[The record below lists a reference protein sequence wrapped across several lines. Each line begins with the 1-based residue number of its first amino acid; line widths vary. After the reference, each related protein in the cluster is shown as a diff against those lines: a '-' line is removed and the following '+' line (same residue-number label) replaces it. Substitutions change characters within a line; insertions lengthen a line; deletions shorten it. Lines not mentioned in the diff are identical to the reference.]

1 MRLSTVLRFSVLLG
15 TTACLYAQQPVGSVS
30 TTEAAVTN
38 AGGGILTAS
47 GGRAVMFGSST
58 VTAARDHNAAVA
70 LNRGGDLLVCQ
81 TTNLHLSAAADD
93 SLMLGLDRG
102 AIEIRMRS
110 KSGDVLITPDLRF
123 TMDQTGPLDLQLR
136 VTPVGDT
143 CVDNRGLSAP
153 TLKITSAFGDAS
165 YELKPGQHVLFE
177 HGNLRE
183 VVDHET
189 TSCGCPPDALNPV
202 LPSDPNAPMTAAQ
215 SAAAHP
221 FPAAVSEGLAQP
233 SALPPDQPGQ
243 THVQVATTL
252 GYDPATPHPAGENA
266 DVPEPRAQAP
276 ASVVPVADTKQGGGF
291 FHSIGHLFKRLFVR

>member
-1 MRLSTVLRFSVLLG
+1 MRLSGWAGFALLLG
-15 TTACLYAQQPVGSVS
+15 SAAGLRAQQPVGSVS
-30 TTEAAVTN
+30 TADAAVTN
-38 AGGGILTAS
+38 AGGGILTAA

-58 VTAARDHNAAVA
+58 VTAARDHNATIA
-70 LNRGGDLLVCQ
+70 LNRGGDLRVCQ

-93 SLMLGLDRG
+93 SLMMGLDRG

-123 TMDQTGPLDLQLR
+123 TMDGAGPLDLQLR

-143 CVDNRGLSAP
+143 CVDNRGVSAP

-165 YELKPGQHVLFE
+165 YEVKPGQHVLFE
-177 HGNLRE
+177 RGNLRE
-183 VVDHET
+183 VVDHEA
-189 TSCGCPPDALNPV
+189 TSCGCPPDALKPV

-221 FPAAVSEGLAQP
+221 FPAAVSEGLAEP

-252 GYDPATPHPAGENA
+252 GYDPASPHPAGENA
-266 DVPEPRAQAP
+266 DASEPRAQAS
-276 ASVVPVADTKQGGGF
+276 AGRAPVADAKQGGGF